1 MTKVKTTAT
10 GPKPLPKTH
19 HERQLSSGEVGVQLI
34 LLNTCYS
41 STTTINGVEQRYIN
55 TSTAQSTGTS
65 STKILCPQQLTIA
78 DLKLWINEE
87 LAQGN
92 REKINWNEYSIYIIK
107 EEMLSVKT
115 LLQEQ
120 AMHSIHSEAVRITNT
135 DTCFIPSYAA

>member
-1 MTKVKTTAT
+1 MTKGKTTAT

-34 LLNTCYS
+34 LLKTCYS
-41 STTTINGVEQRYIN
+41 STTTINGVEQRYIH

-78 DLKLWINEE
+78 YLKLWINEE

-92 REKINWNEYSIYIIK
+92 REQINWSDYIIK
-107 EEMLSVKT
+107 EEMLNSLSSTFKSLFLKAYEALKW
-115 LLQEQ
+115 LLIE
-120 AMHSIHSEAVRITNT
+120 RIWP
-135 DTCFIPSYAA
+135 TCCD

>member
-41 STTTINGVEQRYIN
+41 STTTINGVEQRYIH

-78 DLKLWINEE
+78 YLKLWINEE

-92 REKINWNEYSIYIIK
+92 REQINWNDYIIK
-107 EEMLSVKT
+107 EEMLKSLSSTFKSLFLKAYEALKW
-115 LLQEQ
+115 LL
-120 AMHSIHSEAVRITNT
+120 IR
-135 DTCFIPSYAA
+135 

>member
-65 STKILCPQQLTIA
+65 STKILCPQQITIA

-92 REKINWNEYSIYIIK
+92 REQINWNEYSIYISLK
-107 EEMLSVKT
+107 K
-115 LLQEQ
+115 
-120 AMHSIHSEAVRITNT
+120 R
-135 DTCFIPSYAA
+135 C